1 MEELCMFNENIEF
14 YATLARPKAGVRFD
28 AGNEFANDLE
38 DAVREA
44 NDEWSGDRMFEIIE
58 YNGISVKMA
67 YRALDP
73 IRGERTLTRY
83 LQKISQI
90 LAYDKQWNEKAT
102 RKKGTIFTVQIISSP
117 NQKDIKT
124 GTKSEDILDEEPTTK
139 ELLKQILEV
148 LTDIK
153 EEIKK

>member
-1 MEELCMFNENIEF
+1 MEELRMFNENIEF

>member
-1 MEELCMFNENIEF
+1 MEELRMFNENIEF

-117 NQKDIKT
+117 NQKNIKT

>member
-1 MEELCMFNENIEF
+1 MFNENIEF

-38 DAVREA
+38 YAVREA

-117 NQKDIKT
+117 NQKNIKT

>member
-1 MEELCMFNENIEF
+1 
-14 YATLARPKAGVRFD
+14 
-28 AGNEFANDLE
+28 
-38 DAVREA
+38 
-44 NDEWSGDRMFEIIE
+44 
-58 YNGISVKMA
+58 MA

-117 NQKDIKT
+117 NQKNIKT

>member
-1 MEELCMFNENIEF
+1 MEELRMFNENIEF

-83 LQKISQI
+83 LQKIAQI

>member
-1 MEELCMFNENIEF
+1 MEELRMFNENIEF

-73 IRGERTLTRY
+73 IRWERTLTRY